1 MVTTRLHRFPQE
13 GDNKDRKLA
22 NFLRY
27 IFLSSVIQV
36 WHMYLILVYDIREER
51 VYKVLKIARKYLNW
65 VQNSVLEGEI
75 SDAGLAKLKQEL
87 KEVINHDEDS
97 VVFYLMRTMKY
108 SSREVMGIQKG
119 ARDII
124 I

>member
-1 MVTTRLHRFPQE
+1 
-13 GDNKDRKLA
+13 
-22 NFLRY
+22 
-27 IFLSSVIQV
+27 
-36 WHMYLILVYDIREER
+36 MYLILVYDIREER

>member
-1 MVTTRLHRFPQE
+1 
-13 GDNKDRKLA
+13 
-22 NFLRY
+22 
-27 IFLSSVIQV
+27 
-36 WHMYLILVYDIREER
+36 MYLILVYDIREER

-97 VVFYLMRTMKY
+97 VVFYLMRTKRY

-119 ARDII
+119 TRDII
-124 I
+124 L